1 MLARNSKLAG
11 QELSPETMRKIN
23 GFHKTYNAEFVVG
36 DMPNVDSQFIDYMQ
50 EIGAKF
56 TIYHTGTKPRIDLEK
71 ATDAERVSE
80 DFLPTINSKEQTLKD
95 ANELNSDGTSKKYI
109 VNDTN
114 YKRVFKKAQDIN
126 KSQAFYKATVG
137 TTYGEDVIR
146 SGRQYYYIRLEQREI
161 SIKEKMNTISD
172 AQIFERLRNCR

>member
-1 MLARNSKLAG
+1 MTLTTKEFSRKLRN
-11 QELSPETMRKIN
+11 
-23 GFHKTYNAEFVVG
+23 
-36 DMPNVDSQFIDYMQ
+36 
-50 EIGAKF
+50 
-56 TIYHTGTKPRIDLEK
+56 
-71 ATDAERVSE
+71 
-80 DFLPTINSKEQTLKD
+80 
-95 ANELNSDGTSKKYI
+95 
-109 VNDTN
+109 
-114 YKRVFKKAQDIN
+114 IN

>member
-1 MLARNSKLAG
+1 M
-11 QELSPETMRKIN
+11 
-23 GFHKTYNAEFVVG
+23 
-36 DMPNVDSQFIDYMQ
+36 
-50 EIGAKF
+50 
-56 TIYHTGTKPRIDLEK
+56 
-71 ATDAERVSE
+71 
-80 DFLPTINSKEQTLKD
+80 
-95 ANELNSDGTSKKYI
+95 
-109 VNDTN
+109 NDTN

-161 SIKEKMNTISD
+161 SIKEKMNIISD